1 MQVPGALR
9 VDDCG
14 SRGQHCSHM
23 RSRKHGLRAVLAR
36 PAYRRLWTAQTV
48 SRWGDVFNTVALAV
62 LVFRLTGSGLG
73 VSGVVVAEIIPV
85 LLLAPLAGAVI
96 DRLPAVKV
104 MIAAD
109 VWRMGLAL
117 LLPLVAES
125 VLAVYAVAFGLS
137 AGAVFFNPA
146 SQSVVPAVLDE
157 HELIAGNSGLWT
169 AAVIS
174 QIVLAPVAGGMVA
187 VMGVTPAFLLNA
199 ATYGVSAVVLV
210 GLVVAV
216 PIAAEAAADKR
227 GWWRRAVEGVGVVA
241 GTPLLRLLAAIQLLA
256 ALSAGATS
264 ALLIVLATDH
274 LRVGPDGFGT
284 MLAGI
289 GVGAA
294 IGPLLLTR
302 LTDDPRR
309 PGFVFGPFVL
319 RGVVDLVLASVR
331 AFPVAVGALGVYGV
345 GTSTGMVTF
354 NSLLQAET
362 TPQTRGR
369 VFASFDAIWQLG
381 RLVSLAVG
389 GILADALG
397 ITAVYYLGGL
407 LLLTA
412 GGAGSFRAR
421 RLAR

>member
-1 MQVPGALR
+1 MTTDDEGAAR
-9 VDDCG
+9 T
-14 SRGQHCSHM
+14 RT
-23 RSRKHGLRAVLAR
+23 GLRAVLAR

-62 LVFRLTGSGLG
+62 LVFQLTGSGLG
-73 VSGVVVAEIIPV
+73 VTGVVVAEIVPV

-117 LLPLVAES
+117 LLPLFAGS
-125 VLAVYAVAFGLS
+125 VLAVYAIAFGLS
-137 AGAVFFNPA
+137 VGAVFFNPA
-146 SQSVVPAVLDE
+146 SQSVVPAILDE
-157 HELIAGNSGLWT
+157 DELIAGNSGLWT
-169 AAVIS
+169 AAVVS
-174 QIVLAPVAGGMVA
+174 QIVLAPLAGGMVA
-187 VMGVTPAFLLNA
+187 VLGVTPAFLLNA
-199 ATYGVSAVVLV
+199 ATYAVSAVVLI

-216 PIAAEAAADKR
+216 PVAAEAAADRR
-227 GWWRRAVEGVGVVA
+227 GWWGRAAEGVGVIA
-241 GTPLLRLLAAIQLLA
+241 GTPLLRLLATIQLLA
-256 ALSAGATS
+256 ALSVGATS

-274 LRVGPDGFGT
+274 LRVGPEGFGT

-294 IGPLLLTR
+294 LGPLLLTL

-309 PGFVFGPFVL
+309 PTFVFGPFLL
-319 RGVVDLVLASVR
+319 RGLVDLILASVR
-331 AFPVAVGALGVYGV
+331 SFPVAVGALGLYGV

-362 TPQTRGR
+362 IPTTRGR

-389 GILADALG
+389 GLLADAVG
-397 ITAVYYLGGL
+397 ITAVYYLGGTL
-407 LLLTA
+407 LLVA
-412 GGAGSFRAR
+412 GAAGLLAAG
-421 RLAR
+421 RLADGHA

>member
-1 MQVPGALR
+1 VTT
-9 VDDCG
+9 DG
-14 SRGQHCSHM
+14 SRT
-23 RSRKHGLRAVLAR
+23 GLRAVLAR

-62 LVFRLTGSGLG
+62 LVFQLTGSGLG
-73 VSGVVVAEIIPV
+73 VTGVVVAEIIPV

-117 LLPLVAES
+117 LLPFVADS

-146 SQSVVPAVLDE
+146 SQSVVPAILDE
-157 HELIAGNSGLWT
+157 DELIAGNSGLWT
-169 AAVIS
+169 AAVVS
-174 QIVLAPVAGGMVA
+174 QIVLAPLAGGMVA
-187 VMGVTPAFLLNA
+187 VLGVTPAFLLNA
-199 ATYGVSAVVLV
+199 ATFAASAAVLL
-210 GLVVAV
+210 GLAAKV
-216 PIAAEAAADKR
+216 PVTAEAAAD
-227 GWWRRAVEGVGVVA
+227 RRAWWSRAAEGVGVVA
-241 GTPLLRLLAAIQLLA
+241 GTPLLRLLATIQLLA

-264 ALLIVLATDH
+264 ALLIVLASEH
-274 LRVGPDGFGT
+274 LDVGPEGFGT

-294 IGPLLLTR
+294 LGPLLLTR

-309 PGFVFGPFVL
+309 PAFVFGPFLL
-319 RGVVDLVLASVR
+319 RGVVDLVLATFRS
-331 AFPVAVGALGVYGV
+331 FPLAVGALGVYGV

-362 TPQTRGR
+362 TPATRGR

-389 GILADALG
+389 GLLADAVG
-397 ITAVYYLGGL
+397 ITAVYYLGGVL
-407 LLLTA
+407 LLAA
-412 GGAGSFRAR
+412 GAAGFARAGTVKT
-421 RLAR
+421 

>member
-1 MQVPGALR
+1 MTTDDQGAAR
-9 VDDCG
+9 TRT
-14 SRGQHCSHM
+14 S
-23 RSRKHGLRAVLAR
+23 LRAVLAR

-62 LVFRLTGSGLG
+62 LVFQLTGSGLG
-73 VSGVVVAEIIPV
+73 VTGVVVAEIVPV

-117 LLPLVAES
+117 LLPLFAGS
-125 VLAVYAVAFGLS
+125 VLAVYAIAFGLS
-137 AGAVFFNPA
+137 VGAVFFNPA
-146 SQSVVPAVLDE
+146 SQSVVPAILDE
-157 HELIAGNSGLWT
+157 DELIAGNSGLWT
-169 AAVIS
+169 AAVVS
-174 QIVLAPVAGGMVA
+174 QIVLAPLAGGMVA
-187 VMGVTPAFLLNA
+187 VLGVTPAFLLNA
-199 ATYGVSAVVLV
+199 ATYAVSAVVLI

-216 PIAAEAAADKR
+216 PVAAEAAADRR
-227 GWWRRAVEGVGVVA
+227 GWWGRAAEGVGVIA
-241 GTPLLRLLAAIQLLA
+241 GTPLLRLLATIQLLA
-256 ALSAGATS
+256 ALSVGATS

-274 LRVGPDGFGT
+274 LRVGPEGFGT

-294 IGPLLLTR
+294 LGPLLLTL

-309 PGFVFGPFVL
+309 PTFVFGPFLL
-319 RGVVDLVLASVR
+319 RGLVDLILASVR
-331 AFPVAVGALGVYGV
+331 SFPVAVGALGLYGV

-362 TPQTRGR
+362 IPKTRGR

-389 GILADALG
+389 GLLADAVG
-397 ITAVYYLGGL
+397 ITAVYYLGGTL
-407 LLLTA
+407 LLVA
-412 GGAGSFRAR
+412 GAAGLLAAG
-421 RLAR
+421 RLADGHA